1 MSMHFLV
8 ASLLA
13 FTGLLSAQSNVTCGA
28 TSVPPVIRAE
38 GLAERIAD
46 VVYTCTGS
54 PNLPLTGNFTV
65 TLNTEISNRLTAG
78 GLLTGINLTIDS
90 GSGPQAILMQPLLIS
105 PNSLVY
111 NGVPIVMSPDGHV
124 EIRIAGIRA
133 NATRIPNGSN
143 VIASLA
149 LNAASV
155 SGSLSQVP
163 AGTPFKSLFATFL
176 GSLVCAQAGSVLPDD
191 ITFTNLIQKRTT
203 FSTVRFTEGF
213 ADAFGTKAA
222 PAYLNA
228 DSGQRVIMRCSGF
241 PSDARLFVP
250 TVIAGSDAV
259 QPTSGGDFGLP
270 ISGGAW
276 APSNHGSLLLSLVA
290 GAASNGAGGTPSY
303 IPPGS
308 SPNPIAFEAISE
320 LMMSNG
326 SAYAVYEVVDS
337 NPSRIETAEV
347 PTFLGLPPDGF
358 RKAQSTNEQITLAPV
373 STVTTASATEPL
385 PRFVAVTPTTDC
397 SLVGDCSALN
407 PQLTVNPSTLNLTA
421 TTAATQQ
428 SFLYIRNTGGG
439 AMHWTASVT
448 YGSGSGWL
456 TLQPSSGVNNTT
468 MQFFANPAGLA
479 AGTYTATITVDGGP
493 ATTPQMFPITFVV
506 TAGANKPTPAIQSVV
521 NGASFQAVPAV
532 PGSIST
538 ITGSNLSGKSVSVKF
553 DGLDSEVLFNNG
565 TQMNVVVPAQLA
577 QSGTSQMTVSV
588 DGISSSASAVKLA
601 AFSPAIFAGAALNQD
616 GSINS
621 ISNQAHA
628 GDIVAVFATGLSGT
642 GKISGQIHDTPIDA
656 PYYAGPAP
664 GMDGVQQV
672 NLQIPAGLAGMTT
685 QLSVCGTSA
694 DNTKVCSTPI
704 QLSIQ

>member
-1 MSMHFLV
+1 MSMRFLV
-8 ASLLA
+8 VSLFA

-54 PNLPLTGNFTV
+54 PNPPLTGNFTV

-78 GLLTGINLTIDS
+78 GSLTGINLTIDS
-90 GSGPQAILMQPLLIS
+90 GSGPQPILMQPLLVTA
-105 PNSLVY
+105 NSLVY

-133 NATRIPNGSN
+133 NATRIPSGSN

-163 AGTPFKSLFATFL
+163 AGTPFKSLFATF
-176 GSLVCAQAGSVLPDD
+176 SDTLVCAQAGSLLPDD

-213 ADAFGTKAA
+213 ADAFGAKAA

-228 DSGQRVIMRCSGF
+228 DSGQRVIVRYSGF

-250 TVIAGSDAV
+250 TVIAGSDGV
-259 QPTSGGDFGLP
+259 QPTSGGDFGLAV
-270 ISGGAW
+270 SGGAW
-276 APSNHGSLLLSLVA
+276 APSDHGSLLLSLVP
-290 GAASNGAGGTPSY
+290 GAAANGAGGIPAYTPPASSSDP
-303 IPPGS
+303 IP
-308 SPNPIAFEAISE
+308 FDAISE
-320 LMMSNG
+320 LTMSNG
-326 SAYAVYEVVDS
+326 SAYAVYEVIDS

-358 RKAQSTNEQITLAPV
+358 RQVQTTNSQITLAPV
-373 STVTTASATEPL
+373 STVTTASAREPL
-385 PRFVAVTPTTDC
+385 PRFVAVAPTTDC
-397 SLVGDCSALN
+397 NLVGDCSALN

-421 TTAATQQ
+421 STPATQQ

-439 AMHWTASVT
+439 AMHWTASIT

-456 TLQPSSGVNNTT
+456 TLQPASGINNTT

-479 AGTYTATITVDGGP
+479 AGTYTATITVDGGS
-493 ATTPQMFPITFVV
+493 ATAPQMFPVSFVV
-506 TAGANKPTPAIQSVV
+506 AAGANKPTPAIQSVV

-538 ITGSNLSGKSVSVKF
+538 IMGSNLSGKSVSVRF
-553 DGLDSEVLFNNG
+553 DGLEGEVLFNNG
-565 TQMNVVVPAQLA
+565 TQMNIVVPAQLA
-577 QSGTSQMTVSV
+577 QSGTSQMTVTV
-588 DGISSSASAVKLA
+588 DASPSAAATVKLA
-601 AFSPAIFAGAALNQD
+601 AFSPAIFAGAALNQN

-621 ISNQAHA
+621 ISNPAHA

-642 GKISGQIHDTPIDA
+642 GKITGQIHDTAIDT

-664 GMDGVQQV
+664 RMDGVQQV
-672 NLQIPAGLAGMTT
+672 NLQIPQGLAGMTT
-685 QLSVCGTSA
+685 QLSVCGAAA

-704 QLSIQ
+704 QLTIQ